1 MRRLHVDQIVFL
13 ALVLLAGVGVAV
25 NDYSAS
31 SGFRYWLAMAP
42 VFGSVSVVAAWLRA
56 RRAARPVG
64 PLLRVQALQWL
75 GATGAVCLV
84 YLLQRT
90 GRMQDEA
97 AGLAALVTLA
107 LACFVAGVHSDW
119 RVSLLGI
126 VLGLTVIAFAVL
138 EEILWLVILPVLAL
152 AVIVAFVAVRRR
164 AGAAADPS
172 G

>member
-1 MRRLHVDQIVFL
+1 MDQIVFL
-13 ALVLLAGVGVAV
+13 VLVLLAGVGVAV

-31 SGFRYWLAMAP
+31 GGFRYWLAMAP
-42 VFGSVSVVAAWLRA
+42 VFGLVSVVAAWLGA
-56 RRAARPVG
+56 RRASRPVG
-64 PLLRVQALQWL
+64 PLLRVQVLQWL

-97 AGLAALVTLA
+97 AGLAALIVLA
-107 LACFVAGVHSDW
+107 FACFVAGVHSDR

-138 EEILWLVILPVLAL
+138 EEVLWLVILPALVLVGVA
-152 AVIVAFVAVRRR
+152 AFVAVRRH
-164 AGAAADPS
+164 AGQAAPP
-172 G
+172 